1 MATFKKSEG
10 KDMKLR
16 VSRISHMREREHGRC
31 CRCFFMFCRNYMND
45 ALRTNAFV
53 RFEPETI
60 ACACI
65 YLAAR
70 VLQVRALDLLFSLFL
85 LHVYVLGFLCVHLSI
100 SLFHYMFSYFR
111 SFPFLPNH
119 TGIFFSVRPRRA
131 SKKYVLAR

>member
-1 MATFKKSEG
+1 
-10 KDMKLR
+10 MKLR
-16 VSRISHMREREHGRC
+16 VSIISHMREREREHGRC

-70 VLQVRALDLLFSLFL
+70 VLQVWALDLLFYFITC
-85 LHVYVLGFLCVHLSI
+85 LHPWIYLSI
-100 SLFHYMFSYFR
+100 FIHYMFLYFR

-119 TGIFFSVRPRRA
+119 TGIFFLGLPRRA